1 MKFKA
6 SKKRNNGFTLVEMLA
21 VTAIVA
27 ILLAIGIV
35 AVVYYARWLHITEL
49 DNTAREIY
57 LAAENRAV
65 LLSAGGRLEEQVKAA
80 AGGAE
85 QTVTPPDKDKSAT
98 PLAAGGGAANA
109 EYRYIYY
116 SGSAN
121 QLEDLLPVGTIDPA
135 LREGYFYIVYEVN
148 MGSVTDV
155 FYAEDGNLLDNNN
168 DFQDFYE
175 TWRGSSRQKRLDE
188 KRMIGYYGGE
198 AAGNDE
204 TDALRAPILRVFN
217 EEELWVELSYEVPT
231 GETRTPQVRL
241 YHVEGENKK
250 YEIDLSDLSG
260 WTKTTTT
267 GINGTTYTYTRVL
280 DSLETGKQFQN
291 LYQNNSVVTGEKPA
305 SFGWDFTVEAWTEGG
320 TVRSTSA
327 YDTGNSLFASRKE
340 EGDGDGPVA
349 YIGNLRHLQNLDK
362 EFSKVGDKTAAVQ
375 IADIEQSSSELDYYR
390 NYEFKPIKNSELKS
404 YCGSYGANEAD
415 SVVHFIKG
423 LTVTAAS
430 VTGKPAG
437 GLFATVQGSEG
448 APWKFKDV
456 RLINTRV
463 KMIEEGTGQSLPAG
477 ALVGQAE
484 NASFDGC
491 WVYWEGEA
499 LETLKASIIP
509 ETGLEDMHYQ
519 ITGSSAGGL
528 VGELSG
534 GTISATRKPTFKD
547 CFAATLVKGT
557 SVAGGLVGMANDT
570 VIVQNSYA
578 DCYLTASNA
587 AGLIGTTNGTV
598 NFTNVYAAGFVDNAK
613 ENAAGLCCKRE
624 GASVTVTAQNA
635 YSAMHYK
642 NTGEKVIIVP
652 LAEDLDVTEGD
663 NSHCYFLQYSNGTG
677 GSAYED
683 MIKVEFLTKVN
694 NGGNNFEWKYSD
706 SYPYSLLMNLT
717 AYPFP
722 GLVGLPHYGDWNA
735 EFVKPALVYFEKYK
749 PIGGGTD
756 QYGFYVDGVDTL
768 KKDTEIEGSYTVPL
782 DGYAV
787 AFREEDLGNNNAD
800 LTITFTYYDQDGNEQ
815 QLEQKY
821 HKNGSGIHDTLL
833 KLEDKNDNN
842 KTYYLAILPDMSE
855 DPDAKDKLINR
866 DYASKNF
873 YQRLSFQVKNDP
885 TTTWA
890 AYCPHFAKTA
900 RPISE
905 GMTDQELAN
914 MAKQARGYVRTPRH
928 LRALSQFETYAYGGK
943 IEEINGKNTWVSHTY
958 TYIQELDLDYT
969 AYEGYNWAGS
979 WDKDL
984 YTQEPIG
991 KFGAPFNGNY
1001 NGGCHTIQNV
1011 KFKLPEESARQ
1022 YAGLFGLSAGN
1033 LQNIVYLVNPKET
1046 ISVARTGVTLYLGAL
1061 AGGSSGT
1068 ITNCAVAGADL
1079 QGTIYNKAEAYVG
1092 GLVGINNG
1100 VIQNC
1105 AAEVASL
1112 KTRGEDFSTARAGGL
1127 VGRNNGTIRTSYA
1140 VGHISGEAQNDSS
1153 ARVCGFVGYNTG
1165 TISYSYTAAWL
1176 ESSGAGV
1183 ETFGFCGE
1191 RLGRQDHT
1199 YFVDSGNFT
1208 YREEPYNGTYSTGTE
1223 RATPIS
1229 YRVMTGGELAA
1240 GEKKPELVGNG
1251 MNQGGTAK
1259 KGNEDTLLADQF
1271 PLPTGVTKNGEPVHY
1286 GQWPEVLDLGDMG
1299 MYYWER
1305 MELPGANGVREVYGV
1320 SMLRVD
1326 AEKKEVTDV
1335 STLSTAHSDGGVV
1348 VDYGY
1353 GFYCSKGIADE
1364 VNVNTEGVR
1373 YTQDGVTAFETYYG
1387 NPMYDLVWWMTP
1399 LSQLSDKVMDE
1410 TVNVSL
1416 NQLMEQYEFFSY
1428 HSFVPNSDPNKREE
1442 SYIRDGLYPFAKED
1456 QGANVV
1462 VNMSLSGDKEDPNG
1476 VKVMFKFNPHFANA
1490 LSVEAVGSGSDK
1502 GESIADDWNV
1512 NSLDKEPGMEG
1523 NPYEVRAMGQLSAIN
1538 WNSENLDTKTVIDG
1552 ESNNTQFPYLSY
1564 GGHTRDYVWV
1574 QTHDI
1579 HGNSKTYTPIAE
1591 YYDYISQ
1598 PIGRLAGWFGGS
1610 FNGDDYVIEN
1620 VNIQGQTSSVAGLF
1634 GVVFNGSL
1642 RNIVLYSSDGA
1653 GTISNTDKSGVN
1665 HTKSLWYSMGTL
1677 AGIAAAKENADG
1689 YKGNVV
1695 ENCSASGYTIQ
1706 YGTYNKVDNGAANDG
1721 KGGGSTIGGLLG
1733 SSDMALKN
1741 CTAATKIQ
1749 IFKGK
1754 ATETLGNDNLRAGGL
1769 TGVCQNAIT
1778 NCYVG
1783 GSIKVENGV
1792 IVKSGNA
1799 LYLGGIVGGGYFKP
1813 LSVKGANKGKDIEI
1827 GGGGS
1832 GVSGSATLTNC
1843 YSYVEL
1849 PSKSTTVYTTQGGFV
1864 PSEDPAQGAN
1874 EDKIKALYAIGGQG
1888 DGDTD
1893 YSATN
1898 CYYLE
1903 SEVMKNNLNGFS
1915 GVNATDIPY
1924 VGRTVALDDG
1934 TVQTLTPDDVN
1945 GTVKEVNGNKY
1956 WDVFTRKIIDVN
1968 GNVLAEKTG
1977 GGGVKCRLEDNTFSI
1992 GKPVFTVVD
2001 ERGDYNDVGNI
2012 SNSAPTFKF
2021 WGWLIADSDGNF
2033 KVTNDPTM
2041 FYSDPMPL
2049 TYKQLAGTDQIEKDG
2064 KKQDIYDLLPDFHP
2078 VTDTE
2083 DGFAVPGKY
2092 SYNTKMRPEL
2102 QGLRYPFPTIL
2113 TRDADGKR
2121 VHVHYGDW
2129 PLNGI
2134 ERVTG
2139 GAPIRLDLLKVG
2151 GEVKTETLTLSA
2163 EVPEGGT
2170 WKIEKKTPAEGEQSQ
2185 KSIIEAYLG
2194 DVEGNT
2200 TASDNNRSCNLTVK
2214 GLELGQTEVTVVYEK
2229 GDVEYGRVTITVN
2242 VTATLRVRSE
2252 FSPIYVFPG
2261 AKNIVVPLVL
2271 CDDEW
2276 KELSQEKQ
2284 ADVEIDLRKSR
2295 CRWPEDLLSNAQL
2308 AGQNGDYYLILEAV
2322 DNPEEEKFNEPQAIT
2337 VSVPYTYNG
2346 AEIEAEHSMLSVEMR
2361 PLPKPEINE
2370 ETGVT
2375 LITFPEISLG
2385 KDQDGSEITV
2395 VTTVKQAE
2403 VDDVKK
2409 PASGSSDDQT
2419 TDPDTTE
2426 EPEGRVT
2433 YEDNVVSLEN
2443 YAPGSEVTL
2452 TLTLELSRSN
2462 ATEGEQS
2469 MTQTVPMTAIILAL
2483 SENPEDGDQGAEN
2496 PGGGETNSEAKQAES
2511 QETVQAAEPEQIQDP
2526 ELPVGER
2533 AKLPEGPDPA
2543 LPVEEKTDPVPEKD
2557 AGTGEDGTEPE
2568 Q

>member
-1 MKFKA
+1 MNVYAPVFQVQARAVIVRSVAMKFKA

-198 AAGNDE
+198 AAGNDK

-349 YIGNLRHLQNLDK
+349 YIGNLRHLQNLDE
-362 EFSKVGDKTAAVQ
+362 EFSKVEDKTVAVQ

-477 ALVGQAE
+477 ALVGQAG

-534 GTISATRKPTFKD
+534 GTIKD

-587 AGLIGTTNGTV
+587 AAGLIGTTNGTV

-613 ENAAGLCCKRE
+613 KNAAGLCCKRE

-642 NTGEKVIIVP
+642 NTGENVIIVP
-652 LAEDLDVTEGD
+652 LAEDVTEGD

-768 KKDTEIEGSYTVPL
+768 KKDTEIEGKYTVPL

-842 KTYYLAILPDMSE
+842 KTYYLAILPDG
-855 DPDAKDKLINR
+855 LINR

-1100 VIQNC
+1100 AIQNC

-1191 RLGRQDHT
+1191 RLGSQDHT

-1240 GEKKPELVGNG
+1240 GEKKPELVDNG

-1286 GQWPEVLDLGDMG
+1286 GQWPEELDLGLMG
-1299 MYYWER
+1299 IYYWEK
-1305 MELPGANGVREVYGV
+1305 MELPGGNGVREIYGV
-1320 SMLRVD
+1320 SMLKVD
-1326 AEKKEVTDV
+1326 PSEKTVEKI
-1335 STLSTAHSDGGVV
+1335 STLSNARSDGGKV

-1353 GFYCSKGIADE
+1353 GYYATNNRVGEVKFETEGIHHTEEGKTAIRDPYTGQLWELYEQEEEATEGESKTIVE
-1364 VNVNTEGVR
+1364 VNE
-1373 YTQDGVTAFETYYG
+1373 A
-1387 NPMYDLVWWMTP
+1387 
-1399 LSQLSDKVMDE
+1399 
-1410 TVNVSL
+1410 L
-1416 NQLMEQYEFFSY
+1416 NNLMEEYTFFSFR
-1428 HSFVPNSDPNKREE
+1428 SFVPNPTPGTEGFVKGETKDGMCTVKR
-1442 SYIRDGLYPFAKED
+1442 
-1456 QGANVV
+1456 
-1462 VNMSLSGDKEDPNG
+1462 PNG
-1476 VKVMFKFNPHFANA
+1476 IFTVSLEPDDESEADVRADFYLNPHFADAMGVQEVGEFGYDEKGHWA
-1490 LSVEAVGSGSDK
+1490 LIGWKYDQK
-1502 GESIADDWNV
+1502 NV
-1512 NSLDKEPGMEG
+1512 LGVEPGTEA

-1754 ATETLGNDNLRAGGL
+1754 ATKTLGNDNLRAGGL

-1864 PSEDPAQGAN
+1864 PSEDPAKGAN

-1924 VGRTVALDDG
+1924 VGRTVTLSDG
-1934 TVQTLTPDDVN
+1934 STRTLTPDNVGDIYDVSPAVYRNFYSNVRVNTGGTEITIRCRIQNSNVVGEPLFVFVDENNEYFDN
-1945 GTVKEVNGNKY
+1945 GSQAPGSVRARFLG
-1956 WDVFTRKIIDVN
+1956 WI
-1968 GNVLAEKTG
+1968 KTPISG
-1977 GGGVKCRLEDNTFSI
+1977 GGGSCE
-1992 GKPVFTVVD
+1992 
-2001 ERGDYNDVGNI
+2001 
-2012 SNSAPTFKF
+2012 
-2021 WGWLIADSDGNF
+2021 
-2033 KVTNDPTM
+2033 VTNDPTM

-2049 TYKQLAGTDQIEKDG
+2049 TYKQLAGTDQIEKNG
-2064 KKQDIYDLLPDFHP
+2064 EPQDIYDLLPDFDP

-2151 GEVKTETLTLSA
+2151 GEVKAETLTLSA

-2200 TASDNNRSCNLTVK
+2200 TVSDNNRSCNLTVK

-2385 KDQDGSEITV
+2385 KDQDESEITV

-2409 PASGSSDDQT
+2409 PASESSDDQT

-2452 TLTLELSRSN
+2452 ELTLELSRSN

-2511 QETVQAAEPEQIQDP
+2511 QEAVQAAEPEQIQDP